1 MKKVDVIINTYM
13 LSKLQS
19 VLVRYKLPG
28 ATVSN
33 VQGMGIQA
41 GQGSSYYSGA
51 DLEPH
56 MRPKTRVE
64 FVVEDKHVEKVI
76 EAVVQE
82 LHTGNKGDGKIFIYD
97 VADAVRIRTGERGVD
112 AIKQDNSLR

>member
-41 GQGSSYYSGA
+41 GQGSSYYSG
-51 DLEPH
+51 
-56 MRPKTRVE
+56 RIWNRICVPK
-64 FVVEDKHVEKVI
+64 HGWN
-76 EAVVQE
+76 
-82 LHTGNKGDGKIFIYD
+82 LLWKINTW
-97 VADAVRIRTGERGVD
+97 R
-112 AIKQDNSLR
+112 K